1 MMPMPMY
8 PPAGAPAPAPS
19 QPTYVTNYYYPPE
32 HAPPQQAPAPPPA
45 PIPLMIGMIAD
56 DVDWV
61 SVNTT
66 TAAQHS
72 HRAFIAGKEGWD
84 GSPLWAIR
92 AHYNGEFVP
101 GKFAAKH
108 RAAYIPM
115 QGKEI
120 PVHNFEVL
128 LAKPHVVR
136 WAQSSNGQVPPGAI
150 PAGNTHTGEPLY
162 IARVHYQ
169 NAITPGKVH
178 PSHQCAYISFGGNE
192 MSFKQYEVLCK
203 VGG

>member
-1 MMPMPMY
+1 MVRVSSQRY
-8 PPAGAPAPAPS
+8 PTVQMNFAPF
-19 QPTYVTNYYYPPE
+19 E
-32 HAPPQQAPAPPPA
+32 
-45 PIPLMIGMIAD
+45 IPLMIGMIAD

-120 PVHNFEVL
+120 PVHNFEVSKSNSYYIVGYRLTMPIGLTVGIMIRRHGLCLSYFLL
-128 LAKPHVVR
+128 LATIHKR
-136 WAQSSNGQVPPGAI
+136 RSKN
-150 PAGNTHTGEPLY
+150 
-162 IARVHYQ
+162 IAM
-169 NAITPGKVH
+169 I
-178 PSHQCAYISFGGNE
+178 
-192 MSFKQYEVLCK
+192 
-203 VGG
+203 